1 MKLTLT
7 FASLLLLTAAAVS
20 GTNEQ
25 TKITGDLPYV
35 SKIEGSCK
43 DREHTF
49 LMTIQHDAY
58 DSAKYGVMNLYVYE
72 GPLGKGYIPSRA
84 TYEQAKAYVCKET
97 KAQWLPDDNMGE

>member
-1 MKLTLT
+1 MRLTLT
-7 FASLLLLTAAAVS
+7 FATLLLATAAALSATSV
-20 GTNEQ
+20 EPR
-25 TKITGDLPYV
+25 ITGDLPYV

-72 GPLGKGYIPSRA
+72 GPLGKGYIPSRVS
-84 TYEQAKAYVCKET
+84 YEQAKAYVCKET
-97 KAQWLPDDNMGE
+97 RAQWLPDDNMGE

>member
-7 FASLLLLTAAAVS
+7 FASLLLVTAAALSATSV
-20 GTNEQ
+20 EPR
-25 TKITGDLPYV
+25 ITGDLPYV

-72 GPLGKGYIPSRA
+72 GPLGKGYIPSRV

-97 KAQWLPDDNMGE
+97 TAQWLPDDNMGE

>member
-7 FASLLLLTAAAVS
+7 FASLLLVTAAALS
-20 GTNEQ
+20 GTSAE

-72 GPLGKGYIPSRA
+72 GPLGKGYILS
-84 TYEQAKAYVCKET
+84 
-97 KAQWLPDDNMGE
+97 LIHI

>member
-1 MKLTLT
+1 
-7 FASLLLLTAAAVS
+7 
-20 GTNEQ
+20 
-25 TKITGDLPYV
+25 LPYV

-72 GPLGKGYIPSRA
+72 GPLGKGYIPSRV

>member
-7 FASLLLLTAAAVS
+7 FASLLLVTAAALS
-20 GTNEQ
+20 ATSTE

-72 GPLGKGYIPSRA
+72 GPLGKGYIPSRV

-97 KAQWLPDDNMGE
+97 RAQWLPDDNMGE

>member
-7 FASLLLLTAAAVS
+7 FASLLLVTAAALS
-20 GTNEQ
+20 GTATEPR
-25 TKITGDLPYV
+25 ITGDLPYV

-72 GPLGKGYIPSRA
+72 GPLGKGYIPSRVS
-84 TYEQAKAYVCKET
+84 YEQAKAYVCKET
-97 KAQWLPDDNMGE
+97 AAQWLPDDNMGE